1 MNICVIPARG
11 GSKRIPQKNIRPFC
25 GKPMISYALELALTS
40 GLFDSIIV
48 SSDDCKILNLCQT
61 MPQITGL
68 ERPPELSG
76 DEVPT
81 APVVRHAISKLQVT
95 EDIDTVCCL
104 YPCVPLLKKEILID
118 GYIKLRK
125 NIDKFV
131 FPVIEFPS
139 PIERALFIDE
149 YGLTKSYAGNAGRR
163 TQDFTPYFYDAGQ
176 FYFGSKELWMNESV
190 NIHDNAYPIIISTMD
205 AVDIDNISDWELAEQ
220 IYLTRA

>member
-1 MNICVIPARG
+1 M
-11 GSKRIPQKNIRPFC
+11 
-25 GKPMISYALELALTS
+25 
-40 GLFDSIIV
+40 
-48 SSDDCKILNLCQT
+48 
-61 MPQITGL
+61 
-68 ERPPELSG
+68 
-76 DEVPT
+76 
-81 APVVRHAISKLQVT
+81 
-95 EDIDTVCCL
+95 
-104 YPCVPLLKKEILID
+104 D

-149 YGLTKSYAGNAGRR
+149 YGLTKSYAGNADRR
-163 TQDFTPYFYDAGQ
+163 TQDFTPSFYDAGQ

-190 NIHDNAYPIIISTMD
+190 NIHDNAYPIIISNMD